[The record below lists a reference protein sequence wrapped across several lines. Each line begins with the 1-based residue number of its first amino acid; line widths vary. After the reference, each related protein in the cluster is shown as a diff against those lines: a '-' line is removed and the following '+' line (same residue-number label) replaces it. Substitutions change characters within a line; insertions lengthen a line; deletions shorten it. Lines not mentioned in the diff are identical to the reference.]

1 MPTTQDI
8 TTIVIIHIARTE
20 GQLVRH
26 TFFHGGHA
34 LSVTKCVC
42 VCFVTDK
49 DPVVKMCYQLT
60 FSVTLMLTVIN
71 L

>member
-8 TTIVIIHIARTE
+8 NTIVIIHIARKVNCE
-20 GQLVRH
+20 DIH
-26 TFFHGGHA
+26 FDHGGHA
-34 LSVTKCVC
+34 LLSVTKCVC

-49 DPVVKMCYQLT
+49 DPVVKLYYQLT
-60 FSVTLMLTVIN
+60 LSVTLMLTVIN